1 MVPFYDEER
10 YRRIP
15 YEEYK
20 AINELVHAH
29 LHTHNGKLRALIAFG
44 EIVTRG
50 GTFDIDLLEVVDG
63 WEGQSSVTFSSS
75 EALPLRGQLR
85 LHLLTPEEFEES
97 DGGMHLTEKRLL
109 ERVREGYEI
118 VYEAPPR
125 LCTEHIRSWGAERR
139 QRQSS
144 GVPRFRQLKAGMI
157 SVTTSYPRF
166 PDGDVL
172 ARPFFE
178 EGIRHLEDARVLHEA
193 GHSPVAI
200 ASAMKAAEFGVKTII
215 SLGGAMGWQDKVFTK
230 HKPLDD
236 INRLPIFE
244 HHV

>member
-1 MVPFYDEER
+1 
-10 YRRIP
+10 
-15 YEEYK
+15 
-20 AINELVHAH
+20 
-29 LHTHNGKLRALIAFG
+29 
-44 EIVTRG
+44 
-50 GTFDIDLLEVVDG
+50 
-63 WEGQSSVTFSSS
+63 
-75 EALPLRGQLR
+75 
-85 LHLLTPEEFEES
+85 
-97 DGGMHLTEKRLL
+97 
-109 ERVREGYEI
+109 
-118 VYEAPPR
+118 
-125 LCTEHIRSWGAERR
+125 
-139 QRQSS
+139 
-144 GVPRFRQLKAGMI
+144 MI

-178 EGIRHLEDARVLHEA
+178 EGIRHLEDVCVLHEA

-244 HHV
+244 HHVKAITAYSGTLVSDVRKMDGLSPAKPGGSCDISSEQNPKYPFLSYEQASAAGPGQFRLSSPSSHFGEPDSKGYYNMAQDLLTAAASSVRHNQRLGTYDPRHTLTLLGRHDPFNARIDKPLQVAQLEHV